1 MATWR
6 LDPATTHL
14 NHGSFGATPSEVLD
28 HQSALRAEME
38 HNPVDFMMRQYQPL
52 LEASRSAV
60 ASFVG
65 ADADGLVFVP
75 NATYG
80 VNSVLRS
87 LEPQLR
93 PGADILITNHTYNA
107 CRNAAAETARRI
119 GGQLVVADIP
129 FPIDDPQA
137 VVEAVCAAVT
147 PSTRVVVLDHITSAT
162 ALILPVRQIIATLD
176 PELLVLVD
184 GAHAPGMIDVD
195 LGALGATFYTANC
208 HKWMC
213 APKGAAFLW
222 VADEFRDTIG
232 AVAVSHGY
240 NDGWP
245 SSASR
250 FHAQFDWTG
259 TDDPTARLSVPTA
272 LAVLGTH
279 LPGGWPAIQASNH
292 ALVHQ
297 GRELLTAALDTDTP
311 TPAEMI
317 GSIASLPIPLDR
329 YPGHNAL
336 DVVESLHDNWSIE
349 VPVSPWPAPEDRL
362 LRISAQQYNTLND
375 YELLA
380 RALIS

>member
-1 MATWR
+1 MATWQ

-14 NHGSFGATPSEVLD
+14 NHGSFGATPIEVLEY
-28 HQSALRAEME
+28 QSALRTEME

-52 LEASRSAV
+52 LEAARVSV
-60 ASFVG
+60 AEFVG

-87 LEPQLR
+87 LEPQLP
-93 PGADILITNHTYNA
+93 PGSDILVTNHTYNA

-119 GGQLVVADIP
+119 GGQLVIADIP
-129 FPIDDPQA
+129 FPIDDPQV
-137 VVEAVCAAVT
+137 VVEAVYAAVT
-147 PSTRVVVLDHITSAT
+147 PATKVIVLDHVTSAT
-162 ALILPVRQIIATLD
+162 ALILPVREIIAALD
-176 PELLVLVD
+176 PQLLVVVD

-195 LGALGATFYTANC
+195 IRALGAAFYTANC

-222 VADEFRDTIG
+222 VAEAFRDTIG

-245 SSASR
+245 QSASR

-272 LAVLGTH
+272 LALLGEH
-279 LPGGWPAIQASNH
+279 LPGGWPAIRASNH
-292 ALVHQ
+292 ALVLQ
-297 GRELLTAALDTDTP
+297 GRELLTAALDADAP
-311 TPAEMI
+311 APAEMI
-317 GSIASLPIPLDR
+317 GSIASLAVPTDR
-329 YPGHNAL
+329 YPGHNAFE
-336 DVVESLHDNWSIE
+336 VVESLHDNWSIE
-349 VPVSPWPAPEDRL
+349 VPVSPWPTLDHRL
-362 LRISAQQYNTLND
+362 LRISAQQYNALTD

-380 RALIS
+380 RALTS

>member
-28 HQSALRAEME
+28 HQSALRSEME

-162 ALILPVRQIIATLD
+162 ALILPVRQIIATLE

-222 VADEFRDTIG
+222 VAEAFRDTIG

-245 SSASR
+245 QSASR

-272 LAVLGTH
+272 LSVVGEH
-279 LPGGWPAIQASNH
+279 LLAGWPGIRTSNH
-292 ALVHQ
+292 ALVLQ
-297 GRELLTAALDTDTP
+297 GRELLTAALDSEAP
-311 TPAEMI
+311 VPAEMI
-317 GSIASLPIPLDR
+317 GSIASLSIPADR
-329 YPGHNAL
+329 YPGHNAFE
-336 DVVESLHDNWSIE
+336 VVESLHNTWSIE
-349 VPVSPWPAPEDRL
+349 VPVSPWPTLDHRL
-362 LRISAQQYNTLND
+362 LRISAQQYNTLTD

-380 RALIS
+380 RALTS